1 MKIKIFEKMKNE
13 KSISWM
19 KNFERMKVYEKVSIE
34 LEIVIFV
41 IVQKK
46 GRIAKFYWSRCSQ
59 NEASW
64 LAG

>member
-34 LEIVIFV
+34 
-41 IVQKK
+41 
-46 GRIAKFYWSRCSQ
+46 
-59 NEASW
+59 
-64 LAG
+64 